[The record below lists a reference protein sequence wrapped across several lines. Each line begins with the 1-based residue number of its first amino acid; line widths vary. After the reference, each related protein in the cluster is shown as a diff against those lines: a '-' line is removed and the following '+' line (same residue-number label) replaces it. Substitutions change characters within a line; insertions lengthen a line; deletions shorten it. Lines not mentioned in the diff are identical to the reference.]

1 MIHTIILYIAL
12 AWTTLLLVVSAVL
25 VIRAGSLMV
34 RVLAL
39 DTFTLIQVALLVLF
53 AHLTSSVYYLDAAL
67 LLALL
72 AFVGTLAAARYYSEG
87 RMFS

>member
-1 MIHTIILYIAL
+1 MIHTIILYVAL
-12 AWTTLLLVVSAVL
+12 GWITLLMGVSAVL
-25 VIRAGSLMV
+25 VIQARSLMV